1 MGTYGLRDDET
12 DEEVSIDAAVSQ
24 PLQRQPVQPGT
35 LQINRKRT
43 FPAAFP
49 VEEPPE
55 VYPYNTAVQQTRGD
69 WGVRSQLVMDCFKTA
84 FSWVAAT
91 TVLVGSILFENGMW
105 YCEVMLM
112 VVGSLLIRSKQTN
125 VISQDR
131 ANKRQRVAS
140 SQGQSENWIPGPGS
154 VDETSPLL
162 IRQPEPIELP
172 STQPRIARN
181 APRVL
186 VQEGT
191 P

>member
-12 DEEVSIDAAVSQ
+12 DEEVSIEAAVSQ

-69 WGVRSQLVMDCFKTA
+69 WGVRSQLVMDCFKTV

-125 VISQDR
+125 VIAEDR

-140 SQGQSENWIPGPGS
+140 SHVQSENWIPGQGS
-154 VDETSPLL
+154 LNETTPLL
-162 IRQPEPIELP
+162 LRQPEPIELP
-172 STQPRIARN
+172 TTQPRIARN